1 MNINRIK
8 LSEINNTMEILNN
21 NTQKQIGQFVAE
33 DFRTAAIFS
42 NYGIDFCCRGQ
53 RTVEEVCEKNSI
65 DANELLD
72 KLDAVINSKT
82 DQSIDYKS
90 WPLDLLVDY
99 IEKKH
104 HRYVEAKIPVL
115 LQFLDKLC
123 KVHGERH
130 PELFEINELFT
141 ASAGELA
148 AHMKK
153 EELVLF
159 PFVKKMISATLNTGV
174 VEAPHFGTVENPIGM
189 MMQEHDNEGVRFR
202 KIAELSNNY
211 NPPVDACNT
220 YKVTFAM
227 LDEFEKDLHLHI
239 HLENNILFPKAIKL
253 EQQFA

>member
-1 MNINRIK
+1 M
-8 LSEINNTMEILNN
+8 EVINNND
-21 NTQKQIGQFVAE
+21 QKEIGQFVAE

-42 NYGIDFCCRGQ
+42 KHGIDFCCRGN
-53 RTVEEVCEKNSI
+53 RTVEEVCEKNEL
-65 DANELLD
+65 DANALLD
-72 KLDAVINSKT
+72 ELEAVLTSKS

-90 WPLDLLVDY
+90 WPTDLLIDY

-123 KVHGERH
+123 RVHGERH
-130 PELFEINELFT
+130 PELFKINALFT

-159 PFVKKMISATLNTGV
+159 PFVKKMVAATLNQGA
-174 VEAPHFGTVENPIGM
+174 VEAPHFGTVENPIEM
-189 MMQEHDNEGVRFR
+189 MKHEHDNEGVRFR
-202 KIAELSNNY
+202 EIAELTNNY

-220 YKVTFAM
+220 FRVTYAM
-227 LDEFEKDLHLHI
+227 LEEFEQDLHLHI

-253 EQQFA
+253 EQQFG